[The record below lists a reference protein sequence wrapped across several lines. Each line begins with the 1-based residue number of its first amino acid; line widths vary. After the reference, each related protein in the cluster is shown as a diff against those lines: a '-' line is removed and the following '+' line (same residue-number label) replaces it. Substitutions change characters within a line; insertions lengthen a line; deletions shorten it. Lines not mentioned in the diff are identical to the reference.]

1 MAKLLSKT
9 NFMLGFHLLFLSFNL
24 WFCDNAHDK
33 DFYNYPRDFFASPVG
48 HEIELTGTFG
58 ELRPNHFHAGID
70 IRPKHSGISEPIFS
84 AGDGWISRVHI
95 QPSGYGRVLYIE
107 HPNGFTSVYAH
118 LDEFSPEINAYVKS
132 NQYAQEKFE
141 VNLSPAPYQF
151 QVKRG
156 EQIGIMGNS
165 GASQG
170 THLHFEI
177 RKSGTDDA
185 INPLLFGFALADD
198 KSPKFY
204 ELKIYNLNDENENIG
219 NKEIYLRERAK
230 KKKVKKGKKWKTVT
244 IAPNP
249 DAPYTIQEDT
259 IEVNSDRVG
268 FGIKTFDT
276 HNWSGNTNGVFGV
289 SLFQDDSPIYS
300 FDTERIN
307 LTETRYINAHIDY
320 IEKISGGGYFNR
332 CYRLP
337 GNFLSIYKDNI
348 NDGIVY
354 LAPNQYSKI
363 NIVAKD
369 VANNLDTL
377 EFWVHRN
384 NQTQP
389 IPPTKSYFKHLHY
402 NENNYFDYNGLSVN
416 MPSGCLYESIFLNME
431 ETGNSS
437 NLAFSSNYKIHKT
450 SVPIHKSFEISI
462 KPQKPVPDSLLNKVC
477 IALREGDGDL
487 TNCGKEWQNGNLS
500 AKVQSFGTYFI
511 YADTVKPTIKPVHF
525 QKDMQNER
533 RMSFK
538 VSDNM
543 NIDKFLEFRAEVDG
557 NWILM
562 NYDIKSKYLT
572 HYFDERITAGEHE
585 LKLMVKDNQG
595 NEQIFQAKFLR

>member
-1 MAKLLSKT
+1 MW
-9 NFMLGFHLLFLSFNL
+9 GFYLLFITLQL
-24 WFCDNAHDK
+24 WSCGQPNTTAQ
-33 DFYNYPRDFFASPVG
+33 YPKDFFASPVG

-70 IRPKHSGISEPIFS
+70 IRPRHSGIAEPIFA
-84 AGDGWISRVHI
+84 AGDGWISRVHV
-95 QPSGYGRVLYIE
+95 QPSGYGKVLYIE
-107 HPNGFTSVYAH
+107 HPNGYTSVYAH
-118 LDEFSPEINAYVKS
+118 LEQFAPDINDYVKA

-141 VNLSPAPYQF
+141 VNLTPPPFQF
-151 QVKRG
+151 QVKKG
-156 EQIGIMGNS
+156 EQIGMMGNT

-177 RKSGTDDA
+177 RKSGSEEA
-185 INPLLFGFALADD
+185 LNPLLFGFSVADD
-198 KSPKFY
+198 KSPTFY
-204 ELKIYNLNDENENIG
+204 ELKIYSFNDENETINS
-219 NKEIYLRERAK
+219 KEIYLRERAK

-244 IAPNP
+244 IAPDP

-259 IEVNSDRVG
+259 IEVNADRIG

-289 SLFQDDSPIYS
+289 TLLQDDSPIYS

-307 LTETRYINAHIDY
+307 LAETRYINAHIDY

-354 LAPNQYSKI
+354 LSNNQYAKI
-363 NIVAKD
+363 NIIAKD

-377 EFWVHRN
+377 EFWVHRS
-384 NQTQP
+384 NQTLSTP
-389 IPPTKSYFKHLHY
+389 SAKSYFKHLHY
-402 NENNYFDYNGLSVN
+402 NENNLFEYNGLTIN
-416 MPSGCLYESIFLNME
+416 MPSGCLYESIFMNME
-431 ETGNSS
+431 ESANSS
-437 NLAFSSNYKIHKT
+437 NLAFSPNYKIHRA
-450 SVPIHKSFEISI
+450 SVPIHKAFEIFI
-462 KPQKPVPDSLLNKVC
+462 KPQKTIPDSLLDKVC

-487 TNCGKEWQNGNLS
+487 TNCGRKWQNGSLS
-500 AKVQSFGTYFI
+500 ADIQSFGTYFI
-511 YADTVKPTIKPVHF
+511 YADTIKPTIKPIYF
-525 QKDMQNER
+525 KKEMQNER

-543 NIDKFLEFRAEVDG
+543 NIDKYLSFRAEVDG

-572 HYFDERITAGEHE
+572 HYFDERISAGEHE

-595 NEQIFQAKFLR
+595 NEQVFLAKFMR